1 MIGMKAGEQVEL
13 RLSTTGNIHFENKG
27 AYCGECVTFYF
38 EDTEQGISFPN
49 HNAKIL
55 ISERP

>member
-1 MIGMKAGEQVEL
+1 MKAGEQVEL